1 VIRERKLE
9 PSIAEQAAEWWARL
23 HDEAVT
29 PGEQR
34 EFGEWVARSP
44 ERIAAYLQTAQLMRA
59 LRAGR
64 AEWPQTPTDELISQA
79 KAAPLDPVTLP
90 GARPE
95 GPESSSGQSPP
106 REDRP
111 SRMER
116 PAARLS
122 RRLQVAWYACTA
134 VVVLVISTGLWLG
147 LPRPQE
153 YTTGFGEQRS
163 VLLADGSRVTLNT
176 ASHMEVSFHEN
187 RRVVSLL
194 AGEAL
199 FEVAHDPAR
208 PFDVVVRDAV
218 VRAIG
223 TEFNVELRPRDAT
236 VTVVEGRVAVMQ
248 KAAAVVPIPHSH
260 RATASMPGP
269 GRSTAG
275 IPEVQPFPAP
285 PGSLI
290 LAAAE
295 RVVLTASG
303 PEAPQHITDLTAATS
318 WVERRLLFEREP
330 LSEVAARFNR
340 YNREQIVIEGPDLG
354 RKEVTGVFRSDDPQ
368 SFLSFLSGLPG
379 VRVRERSD
387 GTQVVSEPAP
397 TPEHPSRN

>member
-1 VIRERKLE
+1 MIRERKLE

-29 PGEQR
+29 PADQR
-34 EFGEWVARSP
+34 EFGDWVARSP

-59 LRAGR
+59 LRTGR
-64 AEWPQTPTDELISQA
+64 AAWPQTPTDELIREA
-79 KAAPLDPVTLP
+79 KAAPCDPMTLP
-90 GARPE
+90 GVRS
-95 GPESSSGQSPP
+95 ESSSWQSPP
-106 REDRP
+106 KGHRS

-116 PAARLS
+116 PTARLP

-134 VVVLVISTGLWLG
+134 VVLLVIATGLWLG

-153 YTTGFGEQRS
+153 YATGFGEQRS
-163 VLLADGSRVTLNT
+163 ILLADGSRVTLNT
-176 ASHMEVSFHEN
+176 ASHMEISFHQN

-208 PFDVVVRDAV
+208 PFDVVVRDSV

-236 VTVVEGRVAVMQ
+236 VTVVEGRVAVMR
-248 KAAAVVPIPHSH
+248 KAAVVVPIPHPH
-260 RATASMPGP
+260 DATASLPGP

-275 IPEVQPFPAP
+275 NPEVQPFPAP

-295 RVVLTASG
+295 RVVITASG
-303 PEAPQHITDLTAATS
+303 PEAPQHIEDLTAATS
-318 WVERRLLFEREP
+318 WVERRLVFEHEP

-340 YNREQIVIEGPDLG
+340 YNREQIVIEGADLG
-354 RKEVTGVFRSDDPQ
+354 RKEVTGVFRSDDPR
-368 SFLSFLSGLPG
+368 SFLSFVSGLPG
-379 VRVRERSD
+379 VSVRERSD
-387 GTQVVSEPAP
+387 GTQVVSERAP
-397 TPEHPSRN
+397 MPERPSRN

>member
-1 VIRERKLE
+1 MTRERKLE

-29 PGEQR
+29 PGDQR

-44 ERIAAYLQTAQLMRA
+44 ERIAAYLEIARLMRA
-59 LRAGR
+59 LKSGR
-64 AEWPQTPTDELISQA
+64 AEWPHTPADELVREA
-79 KAAPLDPVTLP
+79 KAAPLDPMTLP

-95 GPESSSGQSPP
+95 SSSWQGPP
-106 REDRP
+106 QGDTS
-111 SRMER
+111 SRIER
-116 PAARLS
+116 PTARLPG
-122 RRLQVAWYACTA
+122 RLQVAWYACAA
-134 VVVLVISTGLWLG
+134 VVLLAVATGLWLG
-147 LPRPQE
+147 LQRPQE

-163 VLLADGSRVTLNT
+163 ILLADGSRVTLNT
-176 ASHMEVSFHEN
+176 ASHMEVSFHRN
-187 RRVVSLL
+187 RRVVALL

-199 FEVAHDPAR
+199 FQVAHDPAR
-208 PFDVVVRDAV
+208 PFDVEVRDSV

-236 VTVVEGRVAVMQ
+236 VTVVEGRVAVIR
-248 KAAAVVPIPHSH
+248 KTAVLVPIPHPS
-260 RATASMPGP
+260 RETASLPGP
-269 GRSTAG
+269 ARSTAG
-275 IPEVQPFPAP
+275 SPALQPFPAP

-295 RVVLTASG
+295 RVVITASG
-303 PEAPQHITDLTAATS
+303 PGAPQHITDLTAATS
-318 WVERRLLFEREP
+318 WVERRLVFEHEP

-340 YNREQIVIEGPDLG
+340 YNRGQIVIEGPNLG

-379 VRVRERSD
+379 VMVSERSD
-387 GTQVVSEPAP
+387 GTEVVSEPSPAP
-397 TPEHPSRN
+397 ERPSRN

>member
-1 VIRERKLE
+1 MIRERKLE

-29 PGEQR
+29 PADQR

-44 ERIAAYLQTAQLMRA
+44 ERIAAYLRTARLMRA
-59 LRAGR
+59 LRSGR
-64 AEWPQTPTDELISQA
+64 AEWPQTPADELIREA
-79 KAAPLDPVTLP
+79 KAAPLDAMTLP
-90 GARPE
+90 GVGPE
-95 GPESSSGQSPP
+95 GSSWQSPP
-106 REDRP
+106 KAHSSPRIERSTTQP
-111 SRMER
+111 SRH
-116 PAARLS
+116 
-122 RRLQVAWYACTA
+122 LQLAWYACAA
-134 VVVLVISTGLWLG
+134 VLLLVIATGVWLG
-147 LPRPQE
+147 LQRPQE
-153 YTTGFGEQRS
+153 YATGFGEQRS
-163 VLLADGSRVTLNT
+163 VLLADGTRVTLNT
-176 ASHMEVSFHEN
+176 ASYMEVSFHQS

-208 PFDVVVRDAV
+208 PFDVVVRDSV

-248 KAAAVVPIPHSH
+248 KAAVVAPVPHLH
-260 RATASMPGP
+260 RATASLPGP
-269 GRSTAG
+269 DRSTG
-275 IPEVQPFPAP
+275 GSPEVQPFPAP

-295 RVVLTASG
+295 RVVITASG
-303 PEAPQHITDLTAATS
+303 PAAPQHITDLTAATS
-318 WVERRLLFEREP
+318 WVERRLVFEHEP

-340 YNREQIVIEGPDLG
+340 YNREQIVIEGADLG
-354 RKEVTGVFRSDDPQ
+354 RKEVTGVFRSDDPR

-379 VRVRERSD
+379 VRVRERPD

-397 TPEHPSRN
+397 AERSSRN